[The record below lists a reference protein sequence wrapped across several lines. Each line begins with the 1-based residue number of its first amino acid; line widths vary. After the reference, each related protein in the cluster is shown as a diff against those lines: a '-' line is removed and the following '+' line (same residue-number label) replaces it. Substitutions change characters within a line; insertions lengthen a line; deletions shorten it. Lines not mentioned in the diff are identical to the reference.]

1 MNNSKSTNLNIK
13 AVALDEIITQSGF
26 QRPIRSIQ
34 VEKITSNFDENRFGV
49 LTVSYR
55 DGVYYIVDG
64 ACRVQIM
71 RNLGYTHAYAMV
83 LTGLTHTQEAK
94 LFIELNNRSGQFE
107 KEIPT
112 AIA

>member
-1 MNNSKSTNLNIK
+1 MNNSKVLNIK
-13 AVALDEIITQSGF
+13 AIALDEIITQSGF
-26 QRPIRSIQ
+26 QRPISSAQ
-34 VEKITSNFDENRFGV
+34 VEKITSNFDENRLGV

-64 ACRVQIM
+64 ACRVHVM
-71 RNLGYTHAYAMV
+71 RNLDYTHAYAV
-83 LTGLTHTQEAK
+83 ILTGLTYSQEAK
-94 LFIELNNRSGQFE
+94 LFIELNNRSEQIE